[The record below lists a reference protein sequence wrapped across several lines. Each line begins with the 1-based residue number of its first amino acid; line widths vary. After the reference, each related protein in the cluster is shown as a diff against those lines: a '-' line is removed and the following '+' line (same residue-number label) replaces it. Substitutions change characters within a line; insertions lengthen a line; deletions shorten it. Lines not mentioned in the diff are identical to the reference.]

1 MKAQPNSHLR
11 LTSEQFPDQ
20 LSEFLSEYQG
30 LCDVNL
36 VSDEQVAIRAHQAV
50 LSSVSEVFRSLL
62 LSNSDPSPVI
72 HLQGTSEQDVRMLI
86 EFMYKGKVNPS
97 NLNTFLELAKH
108 LKFKQ
113 EVLDN
118 LTKASLEKKPQ
129 AKHGTLKKKK
139 SQIKKLKKS
148 TKKNL
153 PVCKSESPD
162 KTDVSNSIDP
172 SGDRKN
178 KELEIGKSDEV
189 PEQDLIDSFCLIVPP
204 TLENNTPQSDVYDDF
219 SSELLQEESG
229 PAMNIVPITEN
240 VQPGTI
246 RILPKPTLFLEY
258 DSQGRAVN
266 IKKVDGRVQTSI
278 EQEPASLLSVSMKD
292 NHDTEA
298 LTNVDNEKMTND
310 PSPEIFTHSNMEALE
325 ILTNKSKKSI
335 HKVQNKRKKEPSL
348 TKEDLSKKELGKA
361 KQHDNEKKQKST
373 IVEGKS
379 YKKVAQS
386 KNIKLVPVAPGSKN
400 NLKETNQSSHDQP
413 PLDQPKSRTED
424 KSAKCCECDLKVSHA
439 VMLKAHIESRHY
451 KLYRE
456 MYILRQITFDEW
468 LKRKN

>member
-1 MKAQPNSHLR
+1 
-11 LTSEQFPDQ
+11 
-20 LSEFLSEYQG
+20 
-30 LCDVNL
+30 
-36 VSDEQVAIRAHQAV
+36 
-50 LSSVSEVFRSLL
+50 
-62 LSNSDPSPVI
+62 
-72 HLQGTSEQDVRMLI
+72 
-86 EFMYKGKVNPS
+86 
-97 NLNTFLELAKH
+97 
-108 LKFKQ
+108 
-113 EVLDN
+113 
-118 LTKASLEKKPQ
+118 
-129 AKHGTLKKKK
+129 
-139 SQIKKLKKS
+139 
-148 TKKNL
+148 
-153 PVCKSESPD
+153 
-162 KTDVSNSIDP
+162 
-172 SGDRKN
+172 
-178 KELEIGKSDEV
+178 
-189 PEQDLIDSFCLIVPP
+189 
-204 TLENNTPQSDVYDDF
+204 
-219 SSELLQEESG
+219 
-229 PAMNIVPITEN
+229 MNIVPITEN
-240 VQPGTI
+240 VQPGRI

-258 DSQGRAVN
+258 DSQGRGVN

-278 EQEPASLLSVSMKD
+278 EQGPASLLSVSMKD

-348 TKEDLSKKELGKA
+348 TKEDLSKKKELGKA

-400 NLKETNQSSHDQP
+400 NIKETNQSSHDQP